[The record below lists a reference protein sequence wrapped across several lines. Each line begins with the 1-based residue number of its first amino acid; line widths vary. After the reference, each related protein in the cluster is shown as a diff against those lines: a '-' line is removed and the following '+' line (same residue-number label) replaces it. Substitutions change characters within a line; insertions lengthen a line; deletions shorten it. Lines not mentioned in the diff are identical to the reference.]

1 MAKPHALTKARERD
15 LAALDPD
22 QAWAHQLSERMM
34 AATHPYQRGMI
45 RDKSTRVSGAIGR
58 GGGKT
63 TSARVRAIRKIT
75 RKRRARAGYCATSR
89 PEAERLNWEPTKEL
103 LEKLGEM
110 DNFEFAEQKMRLT
123 CKRTGGTY
131 QFFGADDKREVEKQR
146 GQPYDEFQIDEAA
159 SHNPVLLE
167 WLINRAVGPRLG
179 ERHGAILLIGSPG
192 HVLHG
197 LFYDVTR
204 PGGDKHRPYAERK
217 SEQYADWNGWSSHF
231 WNMESVLAL
240 PDAQRRYKA
249 LYLNWQEALRT
260 KEREKWS
267 DDNPLWLREYLGLWA
282 ADNTTSM
289 YAYQA
294 HKDGQPFNQWDP
306 LGWSALDW
314 EEYRT
319 MDFPQQRK
327 RALEMLEAAIAKLP
341 PDLDEWLYGYGK
353 DLGSKDPHA
362 LDVFAF
368 SPKDK
373 ERRKFHVCSYDR
385 RQTYAK
391 MQSQLL
397 IGEEATQ
404 IAAEGKVYTE
414 VGGLFGVTGWPTAIV
429 ADLAALGESVIGEL
443 QNVYGIGIKAAE
455 KKDKLSAIELVNGDL
470 VDGRMFILKDS
481 ELERQ
486 LATLQWKPDE
496 NGQPKED
503 KSARNDHA
511 DAATYI
517 RREIGAMFS
526 APAAPPEK
534 EKGKDGEKKQR
545 TPKSYTDKPKAK
557 DPEAR
562 PPRGEFD
569 GLLAQNDFDGLG

>member
-15 LAALDPD
+15 LAALSPD
-22 QAWAHQLSERMM
+22 EAWARELSDKML
-34 AATHPYQRGMI
+34 AATHPFQRGMI
-45 RDKSTRVSGAIGR
+45 LDKSTRVSGAIGR

-159 SHNPVLLE
+159 SHNPILLE

-179 ERHGAILLIGSPG
+179 ERKGAILLIGSPG

-204 PGGDKHRPYAERK
+204 AGSDKHRPYALRK
-217 SEQYADWNGWSSHF
+217 SEEFTNWIGWSSHF
-231 WNMESVLAL
+231 WNMERVLEL
-240 PDAQRRYKA
+240 PNAKARFKA
-249 LYLNWQEALRT
+249 LYLNWQEALLT

-267 DDNPLWLREYLGLWA
+267 DDNPLWMREYLGLWA

-306 LGWSALDW
+306 LGWSGLDW
-314 EEYRT
+314 DSYRT
-319 MDFPQQRK
+319 MDFPEQRRK
-327 RALEMLEAAIAKLP
+327 AVEMLEKAIAKLP
-341 PDLDEWLYGYGK
+341 PELTDWLYGYGM

-368 SPKDK
+368 SPSDAK
-373 ERRKFHVCSYDR
+373 RRKFHVCAWDR
-385 RQTYAK
+385 RQTYAR
-391 MQSQLL
+391 MHSELL
-397 IGEEATQ
+397 IGEEATGQ
-404 IAAEGKVYTE
+404 AAAGKVYTE

-429 ADLAALGESVIGEL
+429 ADLAALGEAVIGEA
-443 QNVYGIGIKAAE
+443 QNVYGITIKAAE

-470 VDGRMFILKDS
+470 VDGQMLILAGS

-503 KSARNDHA
+503 KAARNDHA

-517 RREIGAMFS
+517 RREIGAMFT
-526 APAAPPEK
+526 APPEK
-534 EKGKDGEKKQR
+534 PKAKDGEQKQR
-545 TPKSYTDKPKAK
+545 TPKSYTEKPKAK
-557 DPEAR
+557 DPGLK

-569 GLLAQNDFDGLG
+569 SLLASDDFSGLG